1 MENDDNVKYNIA
13 MCSDF
18 FYPQIGGVEFHMY
31 HLSQKLINKGHNV
44 IIITHNYGERM
55 NIRFLTNGLKIYY
68 LPYLVVARQTSF
80 PTIFA
85 SLPVMRQIF
94 IRENINIIHSHG
106 SVSTISHEALIHG
119 AMMDIPTLLTDH
131 SLYPFNSLSH
141 ILVNKLL
148 RFSTTLT
155 NKLIAVSQ
163 TTKENL
169 CIRSGRHPSD
179 CFVIPNAVV
188 ADDFKPVPLNE
199 LAQNE
204 RYNDV
209 ESITVVVIS
218 RLFENKGI
226 KLLIQVI
233 PELCEKNKNL
243 NFIIAGDGP
252 MFIDLQQMIELNKL
266 EDRIELMGS
275 IPHEKVRDVMIK
287 GDIYLHCSLIEAF
300 GTVLVEAAS
309 SGLLIVTTTV
319 GGILE
324 VLPDHMAV
332 YCHDLSSQCIIEG
345 VLKGIK
351 KWKELKKKDLLN
363 FNNNNKEEGLVRNLP
378 FQWRFHNEIKNLYN
392 WENVAD
398 RTLKVYYQATKQ
410 QKDEKL
416 NMLEKI
422 VTYYMKKVDNDD
434 GFFSR
439 LLYALCCTVNLIYLL
454 FLDKV
459 WDPRENIEKAVK
471 WNRFSLDE

>member
-1 MENDDNVKYNIA
+1 MGKLAAEEYGEDKRYNIA
-13 MCSDF
+13 MCCDF

-44 IIITHNYGERM
+44 IIITHNYNERM
-55 NIRFLTNGLKIYY
+55 NIRYLTNGLKIYY
-68 LPYLVVARQTSF
+68 LPYLVIARQTCF

-94 IRENINIIHSHG
+94 IRESIDIIHSHG

-131 SLYPFNSLSH
+131 SLYPFNTLSH
-141 ILVNKLL
+141 VLVNKLL

-169 CIRSGRHPSD
+169 CIRSGRHPKD

-188 ADDFKPVPLNE
+188 GEDFEPLPLEEIKKRKSDN
-199 LAQNE
+199 
-204 RYNDV
+204 
-209 ESITVVVIS
+209 ESIFVVVIS

-226 KLLIQVI
+226 GLLIQVI
-233 PELCEKNKNL
+233 PELCRKSKRL

-252 MFIDLQQMIELNKL
+252 MFVDLQQMIEQNKL
-266 EDRIELMGS
+266 EDRIELMGAV
-275 IPHEKVRDVMIK
+275 PHERVRDVMVR

-332 YCHDLSSQCIIEG
+332 YCHDLSSKCVIEG
-345 VLKGIK
+345 VLEGIEK
-351 KWKELKKKDLLN
+351 LKLLQRLN
-363 FNNNNKEEGLVRNLP
+363 FAITDNGECIP
-378 FQWRFHNEIKNLYN
+378 FQWAFHNEIKALYN

-398 RTLKVYYQATKQ
+398 RTLKVYHLATKQ
-410 QKDEKL
+410 QEEQKL

-422 VTYYMKKVDNDD
+422 VVFYSQKFDLDD
-434 GFFSR
+434 GVFGR
-439 LLYALCCTVNLIYLL
+439 LLFALCCQVDLLYLL
-454 FLDKV
+454 FLDYI
-459 WDPRENIEKAVK
+459 WDPRENIEKAAK
-471 WNRFSLDE
+471 WHISVRE

>member
-1 MENDDNVKYNIA
+1 

-44 IIITHNYGERM
+44 ILITHNYGDRM
-55 NIRFLTNGLKIYY
+55 NIRYLTNGLKVYY

-106 SVSTISHEALIHG
+106 SVSTLSHEAMIHG
-119 AMMDIPTLLTDH
+119 AAMDIPTLLTDH

-141 ILVNKLL
+141 VLVNKLL
-148 RFSTTLT
+148 RFSSTLT
-155 NKLIAVSQ
+155 NQLIAVSQ

-169 CIRSGRHPSD
+169 CIRTGRHPSD
-179 CFVIPNAVV
+179 CYVIPNAVV
-188 ADDFKPVPLNE
+188 ADDFQPLPFSEISKRNKN
-199 LAQNE
+199 A
-204 RYNDV
+204 DSV
-209 ESITVVVIS
+209 TVVVIS

-226 KLLIQVI
+226 GLLIQVI
-233 PELCEKNKNL
+233 PSLCQKIKKL
-243 NFIIAGDGP
+243 NFVIAGDGP

-266 EDRIELMGS
+266 EERVELMGS
-275 IPHEKVRDVMIK
+275 VPHESVRNVMVR

-332 YCHDLSSQCIIEG
+332 YCHELSAASIICS
-345 VLKGIK
+345 VLAAIK
-351 KWKELKKKDLLN
+351 KLERLKAEYSADEQDKDKK
-363 FNNNNKEEGLVRNLP
+363 LP
-378 FQWRFHNEIKNLYN
+378 FQQQFHNEIKDLYN

-398 RTLKVYYQATKQ
+398 RTLKVYHLAASQ
-410 QKDEKL
+410 QEHYKL
-416 NMLEKI
+416 SKLEKI
-422 VTYYMKKVDNDD
+422 CIYYTKKFDDDD
-434 GFFSR
+434 GIFSR
-439 LLYALCCTVNLIYLL
+439 VLFALCCTVNLLYLL
-454 FLDKV
+454 FLDV
-459 WDPRENIEKAVK
+459 IWDPRAKIERAIK
-471 WNRFSLDE
+471 WKKLP